1 MPMDGGKQR
10 ARIMNTWQFKIWL
23 EDPIGSYFRLDVT
36 KDTAVGTILKEIEKK
51 HPPMEGAYAGKP
63 QLEWTD
69 TSTKVRREERERE
82 GDGEGEERERRFHT
96 VECRHP
102 QRVPQ
107 CSRTLT
113 APHSCVLCHPSLISL
128 HPPHLPPSTPVFP
141 GSLR

>member
-82 GDGEGEERERRFHT
+82 RETERERR
-96 VECRHP
+96 ENG
-102 QRVPQ
+102 
-107 CSRTLT
+107 
-113 APHSCVLCHPSLISL
+113 A
-128 HPPHLPPSTPVFP
+128 STQ
-141 GSLR
+141 